1 MPVPSLVD
9 QLHLIELSR
18 KVTELEKI
26 YRSIGEAVD
35 LILRSTYETLFENTN
50 TKSLDSINQ
59 SAIFEKSTGL
69 LSFDDRN

>member
-1 MPVPSLVD
+1 MVD
-9 QLHLIELSR
+9 QLHLIELGR

-35 LILRSTYETLFENTN
+35 LILRSTYETLFEKTN
-50 TKSLDSINQ
+50 TKSLGSINQ